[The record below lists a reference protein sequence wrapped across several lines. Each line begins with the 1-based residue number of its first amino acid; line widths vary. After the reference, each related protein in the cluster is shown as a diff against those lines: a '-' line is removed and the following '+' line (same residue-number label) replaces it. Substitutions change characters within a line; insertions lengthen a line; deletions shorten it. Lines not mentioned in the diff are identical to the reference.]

1 MRRNWFSDFWKECS
15 WVEKVVVTSLVIG
28 IVLFIALSIV
38 AYKEQDTIPATT
50 QDYEPLIAKQ
60 HALEGNKEL
69 AFEELLKENW
79 SIEDN
84 TGQSISIRFEN
95 DECYIIT
102 KYDKEEFMIISNS
115 SYDKAMSKSET
126 LGASMFAGFVLGLLG
141 GFVVFVALCL
151 IVWIW
156 KKIHNYI
163 VAKPKKVR

>member
-1 MRRNWFSDFWKECS
+1 
-15 WVEKVVVTSLVIG
+15 
-28 IVLFIALSIV
+28 
-38 AYKEQDTIPATT
+38 
-50 QDYEPLIAKQ
+50 
-60 HALEGNKEL
+60 
-69 AFEELLKENW
+69 
-79 SIEDN
+79 
-84 TGQSISIRFEN
+84 
-95 DECYIIT
+95 
-102 KYDKEEFMIISNS
+102 MIISNS

>member
-38 AYKEQDTIPATT
+38 AYK
-50 QDYEPLIAKQ
+50 
-60 HALEGNKEL
+60 
-69 AFEELLKENW
+69 
-79 SIEDN
+79 EDN